1 MATGN
6 MLLLAFAGLAL
17 MIGRA
22 PRAAT
27 PTTSRAT
34 TVSAKY
40 LDEPLLVP
48 GAVAAD
54 PEKLDFF
61 SQWYPLSSTRT
72 LARGKPNALRL
83 LDVPLVAWKAGNG
96 WRVAEDRCPHR
107 GAPLSYGRLE
117 VNSTLSCSYHGWQFG
132 DSESD
137 APSYVPTGGCG
148 ARLRN
153 HPSQVCEHGLLWVWP
168 KPAAIGSVEAFE
180 AYAKP
185 LPVDHLPAP
194 DCVVTDW
201 TVNRVP
207 IPWASLLENTLDDAH
222 GVHAHHGLAGLDRA
236 LARPASQTRSGES
249 GAGESFAAWV
259 NVSGPLIASDLAGR
273 VDADSVE
280 STWVNSYRFL
290 APHRTTVRFGPAYR
304 AEGFLVPTAADET
317 LLVSAAFSVPGPGLG
332 GNLLPAAPRA
342 TPARTA
348 PRPRPGVTIVCQAEL
363 LAEADGLDD
372 LRGERWTGERTS
384 GGLTASDGAVVR
396 LRKWLRRSGG
406 PPLKPTE
413 KSDVRRWRARHKISV
428 WEMHTRDCPTC
439 RRAHDDAEATAKVL
453 LVAAAAAA
461 ASGELA
467 AAVTLLMTSELSRR
481 TALWFETED
490 VKFDR

>member
-1 MATGN
+1 
-6 MLLLAFAGLAL
+6 MLLLPFAGLAL

-27 PTTSRAT
+27 PTTPRAT
-34 TVSAKY
+34 T
-40 LDEPLLVP
+40 
-48 GAVAAD
+48 
-54 PEKLDFF
+54 EKVDWTA
-61 SQWYPLSSTRT
+61 QWYPLTSTRT

-332 GNLLPAAPRA
+332 GNLLKAAQRA
-342 TPARTA
+342 NPFLTAILHRT
-348 PRPRPGVTIVCQAEL
+348 GVKIVCQDAV

>member
-1 MATGN
+1 

-27 PTTSRAT
+27 PTPSRAT

-54 PEKLDFF
+54 PEKMDFF
-61 SQWYPLSSTRT
+61 SQWFPLTSTRT

-168 KPAAIGSVEAFE
+168 KPAAIGSAEAFE

-332 GNLLPAAPRA
+332 GNLLKAAQRA
-342 TPARTA
+342 NPFLTAILHRT
-348 PRPRPGVTIVCQAEL
+348 GVKIVCQDAV

>member
-1 MATGN
+1 MP
-6 MLLLAFAGLAL
+6 FASAVAD
-17 MIGRA
+17 A
-22 PRAAT
+22 PPTTEAAAEHIEWQSQWFPLCRRAA
-27 PTTSRAT
+27 
-34 TVSAKY
+34 
-40 LDEPLLVP
+40 
-48 GAVAAD
+48 AARQAD
-54 PEKLDFF
+54 
-61 SQWYPLSSTRT
+61 
-72 LARGKPNALRL
+72 ALRL
-83 LDVPLVAWKAGNG
+83 LDVSLVAWESVRLA
-96 WRVAEDRCPHR
+96 RR
-107 GAPLSYGRLE
+107 GGPLPAPRRAARAAARSQRDALVQLPR
-117 VNSTLSCSYHGWQFG
+117 QFADG
-132 DSESD
+132 D

-148 ARLRN
+148 ARLRA
-153 HPSQVCEHGLLWVWP
+153 HPSQVCST
-168 KPAAIGSVEAFE
+168 AALGVAEGGGERLGRGARGV
-180 AYAKP
+180 AKP

-332 GNLLPAAPRA
+332 GNLLKAAQRA
-342 TPARTA
+342 NPFLTAILHRT
-348 PRPRPGVTIVCQAEL
+348 GVKIVCQDAV

-413 KSDVRRWRARHKISV
+413 KSDVRRWRARPPLGVGDAHQGLPDV
-428 WEMHTRDCPTC
+428 PPRPTTP
-439 RRAHDDAEATAKVL
+439 RRRQGAARRLGRRRRERPARRRGHAADDV
-453 LVAAAAAA
+453 
-461 ASGELA
+461 GDLA
-467 AAVTLLMTSELSRR
+467 AHRPLVRVRGSLTATRARSLGEACPCGAPTRR
-481 TALWFETED
+481 PCSLACMRAAGD
-490 VKFDR
+490 GACKFW

>member
-1 MATGN
+1 

-34 TVSAKY
+34 TVRAKY

-332 GNLLPAAPRA
+332 GNLLKAAQRA
-342 TPARTA
+342 NPFLTAILHRT
-348 PRPRPGVTIVCQAEL
+348 GVKIVCQDAV

>member
-1 MATGN
+1 M
-6 MLLLAFAGLAL
+6 
-17 MIGRA
+17 
-22 PRAAT
+22 
-27 PTTSRAT
+27 
-34 TVSAKY
+34 
-40 LDEPLLVP
+40 
-48 GAVAAD
+48 
-54 PEKLDFF
+54 
-61 SQWYPLSSTRT
+61 
-72 LARGKPNALRL
+72 
-83 LDVPLVAWKAGNG
+83 PLVAWKAGNG

-107 GAPLSYGRLE
+107 GAPLSYARLE

-168 KPAAIGSVEAFE
+168 KPAAIGSAEAFE

-317 LLVSAAFSVPGPGLG
+317 LLVSAAFSVPGCAAVRPVPPRAPTPSAAALTLDHARHAPRRPGLG
-332 GNLLPAAPRA
+332 GNLLKAAQRA
-342 TPARTA
+342 NPFLTAILHRT
-348 PRPRPGVTIVCQAEL
+348 GVKIVCQDAV

-372 LRGERWTGERTS
+372 LRGEVHTHRGSHPRVARWPCRKELGVP
-384 GGLTASDGAVVR
+384 ADR
-396 LRKWLRRSGG
+396 L
-406 PPLKPTE
+406 
-413 KSDVRRWRARHKISV
+413 
-428 WEMHTRDCPTC
+428 
-439 RRAHDDAEATAKVL
+439 
-453 LVAAAAAA
+453 
-461 ASGELA
+461 
-467 AAVTLLMTSELSRR
+467 
-481 TALWFETED
+481 
-490 VKFDR
+490 

>member
-1 MATGN
+1 
-6 MLLLAFAGLAL
+6 MLVLAFAGLAL

-27 PTTSRAT
+27 PTTPRAT

-54 PEKLDFF
+54 PEKMDWK
-61 SQWYPLSSTRT
+61 SQWFPLTSTRT

-332 GNLLPAAPRA
+332 GNLLKAAQRA
-342 TPARTA
+342 NPFLTAILHRT
-348 PRPRPGVTIVCQAEL
+348 GVKIVCQDAV

>member
-1 MATGN
+1 

-27 PTTSRAT
+27 PTTPRAT

-40 LDEPLLVP
+40 LDDPLLVP

-54 PEKLDFF
+54 PEKMDFF
-61 SQWYPLSSTRT
+61 SQWFPLTSTRT

-332 GNLLPAAPRA
+332 GNLLKAAQRA
-342 TPARTA
+342 NPFLTAILHRT
-348 PRPRPGVTIVCQAEL
+348 GVKIVCQDAV